1 MALGDIILDASLDLA
16 RHALGLRWDDI
27 PTTARNAAKIF
38 LHDSLAVGLA
48 GRNAPFSD
56 AIFAAA
62 SGWCGENGNCRVLG
76 RDARL
81 PPADA
86 AFVNAFQI
94 HAQEFDCVHEAAVVH
109 PLATIAA
116 ALLATIDRGDPVAGE
131 EVLTALIAGV
141 DVAVG
146 LGLAAT
152 TPLRFFR
159 PATAGVFGSVA
170 AIARLYRLDIETTQD
185 ALGYALA
192 FAAGTMQAH
201 VEGLPTLP
209 VQIAQAAKAAVQAVD
224 LAQAGL
230 PGPRNA
236 IEGPFGYLTLFEAG
250 FDIERLRE
258 QLGVGHRIEE
268 VSWKP
273 FPTGRA
279 AHGAIVAT
287 QRLVTDHGV
296 SAANLARLVYRAPPL
311 ISRLVGRPAKPEM
324 TPAYARLCFA
334 WLGAVV
340 LSRGTV
346 TLDDFDAASR
356 TDLALLDL
364 AARIVVESDDN
375 PDPAAFTPAIA
386 IATLRDGTMIETR
399 IDAQLGSPQCP
410 LTELQHLA
418 KARACMAFAGVETQ
432 HQALIDL
439 IEDLEHRVDTAS
451 ALNAALRP
459 PIR

>member
-1 MALGDIILDASLDLA
+1 MDASLDLA
-16 RHALGLRWDDI
+16 HHALGLRWEDLPV
-27 PTTARNAAKIF
+27 PTREAAKTF
-38 LHDSLAVGLA
+38 LHDTLAVGMA
-48 GRNAPFSD
+48 GVNAPYAD
-56 AIFAAA
+56 QIFAAA
-62 SGWCGENGNCRVLG
+62 AGWSGDNGACRVLG
-76 RDARL
+76 RATGL

-94 HAQEFDCVHEAAVVH
+94 HSQEYDCVHEPAVVH

-116 ALLATIDRGDPVAGE
+116 ALLATADRGMAVSGSE
-131 EVLTALIAGV
+131 FLTALVAGV

-159 PATAGVFGSVA
+159 PATAGIFGSVA
-170 AIARLYRLDIETTQD
+170 AIARLRGLGLETSCN

-224 LAQAGL
+224 LACAGL
-230 PGPRNA
+230 PGPRGS

-250 FDIERLRE
+250 FDIQRLRDS
-258 QLGVGHRIEE
+258 LAAGHRIEE

-287 QRLVTDHGV
+287 QQLLANHAIL
-296 SAANLARLVYRAPPL
+296 AADIESLVYRAPPL
-311 ISRLVGRPAKPEM
+311 IARLVGRVARPAM
-324 TPAYARLCFA
+324 SPAYARLCFP

-340 LSRGTV
+340 LMRGTIG
-346 TLDDFDAASR
+346 LGDFDEASR
-356 TDLALLDL
+356 SDVALLDL
-364 AARIVVESDDN
+364 AGRISVEVDDN
-375 PDPAAFTPAIA
+375 VDPAAFTPAVA
-386 IATLRDGTMIETR
+386 IATLRDGSLVEER
-399 IDAQLGSPQCP
+399 ITAQFGSPQNP
-410 LTELQHLA
+410 LSREQHLE
-418 KARACMAFAGVETQ
+418 KAHACMAFAGAADQ
-432 HQALIDL
+432 HGELTGLID
-439 IEDLEHRVDTAS
+439 DLDRQDNVSA
-451 ALNAALRP
+451 ALNAVLRHP
-459 PIR
+459 TH

>member
-1 MALGDIILDASLDLA
+1 MELDASLDLA
-16 RHALGLRWDDI
+16 RHALGLRFTDI
-27 PTTARNAAKIF
+27 PASARHAAKTF
-38 LHDSLAVGLA
+38 LHDTLAVGVA
-48 GRNAPFSD
+48 GVNAPFAD
-56 AIFAAA
+56 AIFKAA
-62 SGWCGENGNCRVLG
+62 SGWCGQDGTCRVLG

-81 PPADA
+81 HPADA

-94 HAQEFDCVHEAAVVH
+94 HAQEYDCVHEPAVVH

-116 ALLATIDRGDPVAGE
+116 ALLATIDRGDPVAGD

-159 PATAGVFGSVA
+159 PATAGIFGSVA
-170 AIARLYRLDIETTQD
+170 AIARLRALDIETTQD

-250 FDIERLRE
+250 FDADRLRE
-258 QLGVGHRIEE
+258 SLRTGHRIAE

-311 ISRLVGRPAKPEM
+311 IGRLVGRPPKADM

-356 TDLALLDL
+356 TDPALLDL
-364 AARIVVESDDN
+364 ADRIVVESDDN
-375 PDPAAFTPAIA
+375 PDPAAFTPAVA
-386 IATLRDGTMIETR
+386 IATLRDGTVIEAR
-399 IDAQLGSPQCP
+399 IDAQLGSPQFP
-410 LTELQHLA
+410 LTEAQHLA
-418 KARACMAFAGVETQ
+418 KARTCLAFAGVEAQ
-432 HQALIDL
+432 HQALADL
-439 IEDLEHRVDTAS
+439 IEGLEHRQDVAA
-451 ALNAALRP
+451 ALNAVLRP
-459 PIR
+459 PTR

>member
-1 MALGDIILDASLDLA
+1 MDASLDIA
-16 RHALGLRWDDI
+16 RHALELRWEDI
-27 PTTARNAAKIF
+27 PASARSAAKTF
-38 LHDSLAVGLA
+38 LHDTLAVGVA
-48 GRNAPFSD
+48 GVSAPFAD

-62 SGWCGENGNCRVLG
+62 SGWCGDNGDCQVLG
-76 RDARL
+76 RKERL

-94 HAQEFDCVHEAAVVH
+94 HAQEYDCVHEPAVVH
-109 PLATIAA
+109 PLATIVA
-116 ALLATIDRGDPVAGE
+116 ALLATVDRGEPVTGDDL
-131 EVLTALIAGV
+131 LTALVAGV
-141 DVAVG
+141 DVAAG

-170 AIARLYRLDIETTQD
+170 AIARLRGLDIEATQD

-209 VQIAQAAKAAVQAVD
+209 VQIAQAAKAAVQAID
-224 LAQAGL
+224 LARAGL

-250 FDIERLRE
+250 FDAGRLRDS
-258 QLGVGHRIEE
+258 LGVGYRVEE

-287 QRLVTDHGV
+287 QRLVADHGV
-296 SAANLARLVYRAPPL
+296 TADDLASLVYRAPPL
-311 ISRLVGRPAKPEM
+311 IGRLVGRPAKPDM

-340 LSRGTV
+340 LTRGTV
-346 TLDDFDAASR
+346 TLNDFDAASR
-356 TDLALLDL
+356 ADSALLEL
-364 AARIVVESDDN
+364 AGRIVVESDGN

-386 IATLRDGTMIETR
+386 IATLRDGRVIEAR
-399 IDAQLGSPQCP
+399 IDAQLGSPQFP
-410 LTELQHLA
+410 LTEAQHLA
-418 KARACMAFAGVETQ
+418 KARSCLAFAGVEER
-432 HQALIDL
+432 HQALADL
-439 IEDLEHRVDTAS
+439 IGGLDHEPDVAV

-459 PIR
+459 RTR